1 MTSVSVRHCNSAD
14 AISFVNNACSLTYD
28 NYFLLGT
35 LAPWFHT
42 HLMIHIYI
50 SDCGT
55 SKYTT
60 SVDIFYPKKSAVKLV
75 THVEPHVSAVS
86 LLKTA
91 ENSTI

>member
-1 MTSVSVRHCNSAD
+1 MVS
-14 AISFVNNACSLTYD
+14 
-28 NYFLLGT
+28 
-35 LAPWFHT
+35 HT
-42 HLMIHIYI
+42 FNDSYIYIYI

-60 SVDIFYPKKSAVKLV
+60 SVDIFYSKKSAVKLV